1 MNGDETVIDIG
12 ADLSLHPSERNRG
25 VFLVAP
31 RHDLGIIFSRLDMV
45 KQNIPVFGLDAAAG
59 SEQYFPKGWGGGGGA
74 SARTKACSTR
84 VDENKSVDL
93 GCSFSPAPTAA
104 GLPDEKR
111 YQLAAVLRTH
121 WVRGAEDRLGSERI
135 DPGGRNAP
143 VNHLVHFNG
152 PEYRQPYLL
161 GCNFAT
167 PAEIAEE
174 ASALKEALIET
185 YEKILQ
191 QVAVL
196 RPYPPLFYRSFLPEP
211 PYRIRFPGNWLDMTV
226 DPPEV
231 ASSSMMVGLLHNV
244 DQAERVIW
252 FLEEAFKKLGKDR
265 QEGFLRNVDTVE
277 IAHQEL
283 SPRHI
288 PPELGAQILKFLCD
302 KICPREF
309 LGLRVGW
316 EVKTDVNLRP
326 DNSDEVAH
334 TNAAV
339 ASPPEGEDETAS
351 EDAQCHGDHNFAAKD
366 KTSADVTDIK
376 NKNCIMTEVNLDDFL
391 SFDLSVLTEL
401 AAEIFKLLFDKM
413 YSFLEFLGLRVG
425 WEVKTD
431 VKLRTDSSDEV
442 ADTKAAGAGASPED
456 ETASG
461 DAQCR
466 DKNFVP
472 KDKTSA
478 DVTDTKHCTMTE
490 PEVNLDKFLSF
501 LPGTYVDGADHYYL
515 NKDDCPPGHDVVD
528 YLNLSGLAFFRLVG
542 DPDDALGPILH
553 QDLKMRK
560 KLTAW
565 RASSFPVST
574 QDVAGNIA
582 AGSATF
588 HPSAI
593 RHLWV
598 SFGEFA
604 HFDVGGHCAKH
615 GHFECSYVRRW
626 VSEFGELV
634 DKDRLILAPVFR
646 TSKMRQSLPLA
657 SQSKNGLCLNLELIH
672 YRLMLEGSAAATIV
686 RDKFPDNEIPEPYL
700 NGVETLT
707 VTGPHLLKYCERQ
720 SAPSDRATLIQCRVQ
735 WRISVGSDD
744 HDWDPEGRWW
754 CRDAATRARADFVR
768 AAELLNVQIAN
779 ARVRLLGNVN
789 MRTNP
794 EGCSAGWAS
803 LCAHLIGD

>member
-1 MNGDETVIDIG
+1 MSSILPATQKQTK
-12 ADLSLHPSERNRG
+12 DLQHTQTPGIRSR
-25 VFLVAP
+25 VA
-31 RHDLGIIFSRLDMV
+31 RRANIWAVNAACLCFEKWQQENEDLTPP
-45 KQNIPVFGLDAAAG
+45 KQ
-59 SEQYFPKGWGGGGGA
+59 
-74 SARTKACSTR
+74 
-84 VDENKSVDL
+84 
-93 GCSFSPAPTAA
+93 
-104 GLPDEKR
+104 
-111 YQLAAVLRTH
+111 
-121 WVRGAEDRLGSERI
+121 
-135 DPGGRNAP
+135 
-143 VNHLVHFNG
+143 
-152 PEYRQPYLL
+152 
-161 GCNFAT
+161 
-167 PAEIAEE
+167 
-174 ASALKEALIET
+174 
-185 YEKILQ
+185 
-191 QVAVL
+191 
-196 RPYPPLFYRSFLPEP
+196 
-211 PYRIRFPGNWLDMTV
+211 
-226 DPPEV
+226 
-231 ASSSMMVGLLHNV
+231 
-244 DQAERVIW
+244 
-252 FLEEAFKKLGKDR
+252 
-265 QEGFLRNVDTVE
+265 
-277 IAHQEL
+277 
-283 SPRHI
+283 PRHI

-744 HDWDPEGRWW
+744 HDWVPYHFRTKGQQLLREAGPDGGSSDVDVWQPGFREPVHPFRPFRLARGSCARLSYPDWEKDPEGRWW

-779 ARVRLLGNVN
+779 ARVRYDPRPPLWFSSGEPFLRPEEEAAHDWPFTLSISLSDRLRYLL
-789 MRTNP
+789 TDDYTD
-794 EGCSAGWAS
+794 EGDREA
-803 LCAHLIGD
+803 L